1 MSAAA
6 ASSVMT
12 QFRPAWRRCGLHAR
26 GGRPSLT
33 VRVVALLLSGAPLPA
48 AVGATEPAT
57 AGPADALAAWRYD
70 PAGKR
75 DPFRPV
81 WLATREAESRALP
94 LSPLQGYELSQ
105 LKLTGVVLDLDPPRA
120 LVEDASG
127 LGFILVPGTPIGTSE
142 GRVTRIGPRQVV
154 VEEWRTDV
162 IGQRHRVEVVL
173 ELPADE
179 EVEP

>member
-1 MSAAA
+1 M
-6 ASSVMT
+6 
-12 QFRPAWRRCGLHAR
+12 RPAVPA
-26 GGRPSLT
+26 
-33 VRVVALLLSGAPLPA
+33 RVVACWGRSPRSGLPAQASLVVRIVALYLLGAPLPA
-48 AVGATEPAT
+48 GAATEPGLT
-57 AGPADALAAWRYD
+57 GPADALAAWRYD

-81 WLATREAESRALP
+81 WLATREAESRAAP

-105 LKLTGVVLDLDPPRA
+105 LRLTGVVLDLDPPRA
-120 LVEDASG
+120 LVEDAAG

-162 IGQRHRVEVVL
+162 IGQRHRVEIVL